1 MELGKG
7 IHFHVGGV
15 AIVDVL
21 ATLVSGWALAYY
33 MKWSVP
39 LTIFVAFVLGII
51 AHRLLNIPTT
61 IDQLLFRNSL

>member
-7 IHFHVGGV
+7 IHFHVAGV

-21 ATLVSGWALAYY
+21 ATLVGGWALARY

-39 LTIFVAFVLGII
+39 LTIFAAFVAGII
-51 AHRLLNIPTT
+51 LHRLFHIPTT
-61 IDQLLFRNSL
+61 KDQLLFNSL